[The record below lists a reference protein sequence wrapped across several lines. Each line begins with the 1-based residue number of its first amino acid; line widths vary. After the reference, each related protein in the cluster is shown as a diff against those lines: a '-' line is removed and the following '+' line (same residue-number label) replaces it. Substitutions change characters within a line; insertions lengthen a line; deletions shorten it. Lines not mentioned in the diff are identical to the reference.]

1 MLLRE
6 FGFEVWLIWVF
17 VVYYDCLGFDWN
29 GIMQLKLIYNCIGVN
44 NLVN

>member
-6 FGFEVWLIWVF
+6 FGLSGFC
-17 VVYYDCLGFDWN
+17 VVYYDCLGFDLN
-29 GIMQLKLIYNCIGVN
+29 GIMQLKLSYNCMGVN